1 MSKHCQLTYNAISIN
16 GDVVSHCCMQR
27 PVVIKNNWNDI
38 TNLNEFYKN
47 NDQFAKIRNDL
58 ENGIEHPACKSCWY
72 YEEKYNSSPRIHN
85 TYFAPDDNRKIVDIE
100 YVDLR
105 LSSECNLQCKMCNP
119 GSSSQLYKLTVE
131 LTKLN
136 IDHPWYIDVP
146 GNPKYIGELK
156 KVDTTNLLNLILDLP
171 NLKGI
176 RFAGGEPF
184 LMPEVEELLFKL
196 VEKNKL
202 DIEIEFITNCTSAK
216 TRVLSTLEKFKK
228 VMIMCSIDGVE
239 DTIEYQRYPVK
250 WETVEN
256 TFIKFYNSKCKT
268 KLVPC
273 IGILN
278 YLDLHRFFA
287 WTNQFTKTQIS
298 YTEIA
303 GTDFFNFRYVPEDVR
318 ADFYNKFSKIK
329 LKNVDAKWRKF
340 QKSVMYETLE
350 PTQVHCNELHQYSQ
364 KVWDYRCK
372 EKFLDRYP
380 YMNYMIDRAKK

>member
-16 GDVVSHCCMQR
+16 GDVVSNCCMQT
-27 PVVIKNNWNDI
+27 PVMIKNNWNDI

-58 ENGIEHPACKSCWY
+58 ENGIEHPACRSCWY
-72 YEEKYNSSPRIHN
+72 YEKKYNSSSRIHN
-85 TYFAPDDNRKIVDIE
+85 TYFPPTDNRKTVDIE

-119 GSSSQLYKLTVE
+119 GSSTQINNLAIE

-136 IDHPWYIDVP
+136 IVHPWYIAEP
-146 GNPKYIGELK
+146 K
-156 KVDTTNLLNLILDLP
+156 KVDTKNLLDLILDLP
-171 NLKGI
+171 TLKGI

-184 LMPEVEELLFKL
+184 IMHEVEELLFKL

-216 TRVLSTLEKFKK
+216 TKVLSALEKFKK
-228 VMIMCSIDGVE
+228 VMLMCSIDGVE

-250 WETVEN
+250 WKTVEN
-256 TFIKFYNSKCKT
+256 TFIKFYNSKCET

-278 YLDLHRFFA
+278 YLDLHRLLDWA
-287 WTNQFTKTQIS
+287 NQFTKTQVS
-298 YTEIA
+298 YTEID
-303 GTDFFNFRYVPEDVR
+303 GTDFFNFRYVPEIVR

-329 LKNVDAKWRKF
+329 LKNVDAKWHKF

-350 PTQVHCNELHQYSQ
+350 PSQLHCNELHQYSQ

-380 YMNYMIDRAKK
+380 YMKYMIDRAKK